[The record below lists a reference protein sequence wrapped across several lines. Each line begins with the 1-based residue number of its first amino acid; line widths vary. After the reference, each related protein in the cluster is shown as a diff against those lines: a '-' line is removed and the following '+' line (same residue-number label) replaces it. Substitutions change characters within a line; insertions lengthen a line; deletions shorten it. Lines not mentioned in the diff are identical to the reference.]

1 MSSTV
6 LEHKRTVG
14 AGASLDRPP
23 PARPRLVVVEDDTD
37 ILEMLTLAF
46 TDAGYTV
53 LPWTQGADAHPF
65 ICTAQPDL
73 VILDLWLEHPQAGSM
88 VLGLLM
94 TDPATQQIPVIISSA
109 YRHLLD
115 AEAAHL
121 RAQGYVIVDKPYRI
135 EELLAAVWTLLGSE
149 HARMVGG

>member
-1 MSSTV
+1 MPMISTM
-6 LEHKRTVG
+6 LEHERTVG
-14 AGASLDRPP
+14 AGASLDRPS

-65 ICTAQPDL
+65 IRTAQPDV

-94 TDPATQQIPVIISSA
+94 IDPPRSRFPSLSALPTATSLMPRKHTSA
-109 YRHLLD
+109 HR
-115 AEAAHL
+115 
-121 RAQGYVIVDKPYRI
+121 GMSWWTSRI
-135 EELLAAVWTLLGSE
+135 GS
-149 HARMVGG
+149 RTCSPPCRRC